1 MDIKFSVK
9 NIKKVLSQLNKLE
22 KDMEIP
28 FQEIVKGGG
37 QFIRGEAIKSIQSGA
52 KSGIVYEKYN
62 PRRTHRASA
71 PGQAPASDTGNLVS
85 KIIVKQ
91 KTKNI
96 TNVESNAD
104 YSAFL
109 EYGTSKMEPRPFMLP
124 AFEKSKKPI
133 INAVLKRVK
142 NKIEE
147 YTKWQ
152 IFQLLYKQQ
161 YIMLY

>member
-147 YTKWQ
+147 YTK
-152 IFQLLYKQQ
+152 
-161 YIMLY
+161 

>member
-1 MDIKFSVK
+1 MDIKFNVK
-9 NIKKVLSQLNKLE
+9 NLKKVLSQLDKLE
-22 KDMEIP
+22 KDMELP

-37 QFIRGEAIKSIQSGA
+37 QLIRTEAIKSIQTGA
-52 KSGIVYEKYN
+52 KSGIMYQKYN
-62 PRRTHRASA
+62 PRREHRASA

-91 KTKNI
+91 KSKNI

-147 YTKWQ
+147 YTK
-152 IFQLLYKQQ
+152 
-161 YIMLY
+161 

>member
-1 MDIKFSVK
+1 MEVTLKVK
-9 NIKKVLSQLNKLE
+9 NLKKVMGQLSKLNKQLE
-22 KDMEIP
+22 PD
-28 FQEIVKGGG
+28 FQEIVKGGA
-37 QFIRGEAIKSIQSGA
+37 QLIRGEAVKSIQSGA

-71 PGQAPASDTGNLVS
+71 PGEAPASDTGNLVS

-91 KTKNI
+91 KSKNI
-96 TNVESNAD
+96 TNVESNAN

-133 INAVLKRVK
+133 TEATFKRVVK
-142 NKIEE
+142 KIEE
-147 YTKWQ
+147 FVKWV
-152 IFQLLYKQQ
+152 IIQLNYKRQF
-161 YIMLY
+161 IMPW

>member
-37 QFIRGEAIKSIQSGA
+37 QFIRGEAIKSIQAGA

-62 PRRTHRASA
+62 PRRSHRASA

-91 KTKNI
+91 KSKNI

-147 YTKWQ
+147 YTK
-152 IFQLLYKQQ
+152 
-161 YIMLY
+161 

>member
-52 KSGIVYEKYN
+52 KSGVMYQKYN
-62 PRRTHRASA
+62 PRREHRASA

-85 KIIVKQ
+85 KIMVQQ
-91 KTKNI
+91 KDKNH
-96 TNVESNAD
+96 VEVQSNAD

-133 INAVLKRVK
+133 INAVFNRVK
-142 NKIEE
+142 KKIEE
-147 YTKWQ
+147 YTK
-152 IFQLLYKQQ
+152 
-161 YIMLY
+161 

>member
-1 MDIKFSVK
+1 MQINLKVS
-9 NIKKVLSQLNKLE
+9 NIKKVLSQLKNLDKQLE
-22 KDMEIP
+22 PD

-37 QFIRGEAIKSIQSGA
+37 QLIRAEAVKSIQSGA
-52 KSGIVYEKYN
+52 KSGIMYQKYN
-62 PRRTHRASA
+62 PRREHRASA

-96 TNVESNAD
+96 VNVESNAD

-109 EYGTSKMEPRPFMLP
+109 EYGTSKMDPRPFMLP

-133 INAVLKRVK
+133 INAVFNRVK
-142 NKIEE
+142 KKIME
-147 YTKWQ
+147 YTK
-152 IFQLLYKQQ
+152 
-161 YIMLY
+161 

>member
-37 QFIRGEAIKSIQSGA
+37 QFIRGEAIKSIQAGA

-62 PRRTHRASA
+62 PRRSHRASA

-91 KTKNI
+91 KSKNI

-133 INAVLKRVK
+133 INAVFKRVK

-147 YTKWQ
+147 YTK
-152 IFQLLYKQQ
+152 
-161 YIMLY
+161 

>member
-1 MDIKFSVK
+1 MDIKFRVT
-9 NIKKVLSQLNKLE
+9 NIKKVLSQLENLDKQLE
-22 KDMEIP
+22 PD
-28 FQEIVKGGG
+28 FQEIVKGGA
-37 QFIRGEAIKSIQSGA
+37 QLIRGEAIKSIQTGA
-52 KSGIVYEKYN
+52 KSGVVYQMYN
-62 PRRTHRASA
+62 PRREHRASA

-91 KTKNI
+91 KTRNI

-133 INAVLKRVK
+133 LDATFRRVVR
-142 NKIEE
+142 KIEE
-147 YTKWQ
+147 IIK
-152 IFQLLYKQQ
+152 
-161 YIMLY
+161 

>member
-1 MDIKFSVK
+1 MQVTLTVK
-9 NIKKVLSQLNKLE
+9 NLKKVMSQLKQLNKQLE
-22 KDMEIP
+22 PD

-37 QFIRGEAIKSIQSGA
+37 QLIRGEAVKSIQQGS

-71 PGQAPASDTGNLVS
+71 PGESPASDTGNLVS

-91 KTKNI
+91 QSKDKV
-96 TNVESNAD
+96 NVESNAN

-109 EYGTSKMEPRPFMLP
+109 EYGTSKMQPRPFMLP

-133 INAVLKRVK
+133 VEATFKRVVK
-142 NKIEE
+142 KIEE
-147 YTKWQ
+147 FVK
-152 IFQLLYKQQ
+152 
-161 YIMLY
+161 

>member
-1 MDIKFSVK
+1 MDFTIKVT
-9 NIKKVLSQLNKLE
+9 NLKKVLSQLNRLG
-22 KDMEIP
+22 KDMEVP

-37 QFIRGEAIKSIQSGA
+37 QLIRGEAIKSIQSGA
-52 KSGIVYEKYN
+52 KSGVLYQMYN
-62 PRRTHRASA
+62 PRREHRASA

-91 KTKNI
+91 KSKNI

-109 EYGTSKMEPRPFMLP
+109 EYGTSKMDPRPFMLP

-133 INAVLKRVK
+133 LNAVFKRVK
-142 NKIEE
+142 SKIEE
-147 YTKWQ
+147 YTK
-152 IFQLLYKQQ
+152 
-161 YIMLY
+161 

>member
-1 MDIKFSVK
+1 MQVTLKVK
-9 NIKKVLSQLNKLE
+9 NLKKVMSQLKQLKKQLE
-22 KDMEIP
+22 PD

-37 QFIRGEAIKSIQSGA
+37 QLIRGEAVKSIQQGS

-62 PRRTHRASA
+62 PRRSHRASA
-71 PGQAPASDTGNLVS
+71 PGEAPASDTGNLVS

-96 TNVESNAD
+96 TNVESNAN

-109 EYGTSKMEPRPFMLP
+109 EYGTSKMQPRPFMLP

-133 INAVLKRVK
+133 TEATFKRVVK
-142 NKIEE
+142 KIEDIV
-147 YTKWQ
+147 KWQ
-152 IFQLLYKQQ
+152 ILQLLYKQQ

>member
-1 MDIKFSVK
+1 MDIKFKVS
-9 NIKKVLSQLNKLE
+9 NLKKVLSQMDKLE

-37 QFIRGEAIKSIQSGA
+37 QFIRGEAIKSIQAGA

-62 PRRTHRASA
+62 PRRSHRASA

-91 KTKNI
+91 KSKNI

-147 YTKWQ
+147 YTK
-152 IFQLLYKQQ
+152 
-161 YIMLY
+161 